1 MAAPEHV
8 EKRKLKILTIED
20 DPTINKLYERV
31 LANDGHRVISAVT
44 GAEAVKKLKE
54 EAFDLVCL
62 DLKLP
67 DMDGVELLKLIKR
80 KVEWIPVIIVT
91 ANPTLESSV
100 AAINAGIV
108 TEYIAKPFDTKELVL
123 TVRQSVEKARLAL
136 ENKRLMKKLENTNQA
151 LMERVQQLEEF
162 AKDTVKMQGKITELT
177 QYVRSLEQKVNSPG
191 KK

>member
-1 MAAPEHV
+1 MAAPENV

-67 DMDGVELLKLIKR
+67 DMDGLELLKLIKR

-91 ANPTLESSV
+91 ANLPSRRSMPESSLNTLPNLL
-100 AAINAGIV
+100 IRRNLFSLCGN
-108 TEYIAKPFDTKELVL
+108 PW
-123 TVRQSVEKARLAL
+123 
-136 ENKRLMKKLENTNQA
+136 KR
-151 LMERVQQLEEF
+151 
-162 AKDTVKMQGKITELT
+162 
-177 QYVRSLEQKVNSPG
+177 PG
-191 KK
+191 WH